1 MSSTETERDRRLL
14 AYVGHELRNPLAGA
28 MINVSVVGEMLD
40 EGDPRRPRID
50 QAMRE
55 LDRVSE
61 LLTSLLTFGRT
72 GSPALCPL
80 DLAQVVRRVA
90 GRFAEGSVTVTAPEG
105 AVGMQADPRLIEQ
118 AIENLVQNSV
128 NAGASLVEIMLD
140 REPGEVILH
149 IEDDGRGVPGDLNEL
164 IFNPLVSGRG
174 STGLGLAMAREV
186 VEGHGGSLTLLPAK
200 SGALF
205 RISFPVSA

>member
-1 MSSTETERDRRLL
+1 MNSTETERERRLL

-28 MINVSVVGEMLD
+28 MINISVVGEMLD
-40 EGDPRRPRID
+40 EADPRRPRID

-90 GRFAEGSVTVTAPEG
+90 GRVPDGSVTVTAPRG
-105 AVGMQADPRLIEQ
+105 AVGMRGDPRLVEQ
-118 AIENLVQNSV
+118 AVDNLVQNSLA
-128 NAGASLVEIMLD
+128 AGASQVEIIVD

-149 IEDDGRGVPGDLNEL
+149 IEDNGRGVPGDLNEL

-174 STGLGLAMAREV
+174 STGLGLAMAREI
-186 VEGHGGSLTLLPAK
+186 VEGHGGSLTLLPAQ

-205 RISFPVSA
+205 RISFPVTA